1 MDKTSDTL
9 FLKKA
14 GFVRPPNANITGSY
28 ESYKGFILFKGICD
42 DCGQLI
48 QLKLKGNTDKLKYDE
63 EKTKYLV
70 AKSLIKK
77 HECHAIR
84 DILASKPEKYFSD
97 FRRGKEKKQEVDY
110 YKQKA
115 GIDTRDKPIDLKAM
129 NSLNGGKA

>member
-14 GFVRPPNANITGSY
+14 GFVRPPNANITGSFEPY
-28 ESYKGFILFKGICD
+28 QGFILFKGICG

-48 QLKLKGNTDKLKYDE
+48 ELKLRGNTDKLKYDNS
-63 EKTKYLV
+63 KMKYLV

-77 HECHAIR
+77 HECPAIK
-84 DILASKPEKYFSD
+84 DILTTKHDKYFSD

-110 YKQKA
+110 HKQKA

-129 NSLNGGKA
+129 NSLKGGNA